1 MFGQIVHY
9 AEPLSGL
16 SVLTTNVLRSRTAS
30 PSHMIIIERPSPHH
44 DRRDFNCGVQELNLY
59 LQRYSGQHERKGI
72 GRTYVA
78 TKRGESRVLGYYTI
92 SSSAVA
98 FDVVPENLPRHPVP
112 VALIGRLAVDNIARR
127 QRLGE
132 TLLVHAL
139 RSAQRAAKI
148 VGIYAVVVDAFDE
161 SAKKFYLKYGFN
173 ELIDDRLH
181 LYFPMKAIEKL
192 NL

>member
-1 MFGQIVHY
+1 
-9 AEPLSGL
+9 
-16 SVLTTNVLRSRTAS
+16 
-30 PSHMIIIERPSPHH
+30 MIIIEGLSPHH
-44 DRRDFNCGVQELNLY
+44 DRRDFDCGVEELNSY

-78 TKRGESRVLGYYTI
+78 RKNEERRVLGYYTI

-112 VALIGRLAVDNIARR
+112 VALVGRLAVDNIARS

-132 TLLVHAL
+132 TLLIHAL

-148 VGIYAVVVDAFDE
+148 VGMYAVVVDALDE
-161 SAKKFYLKYGFN
+161 SAKRFYGKYGFN
-173 ELIDDRLH
+173 ELTDDHLH
-181 LYFPMKAIEKL
+181 LYLPMKAIERL